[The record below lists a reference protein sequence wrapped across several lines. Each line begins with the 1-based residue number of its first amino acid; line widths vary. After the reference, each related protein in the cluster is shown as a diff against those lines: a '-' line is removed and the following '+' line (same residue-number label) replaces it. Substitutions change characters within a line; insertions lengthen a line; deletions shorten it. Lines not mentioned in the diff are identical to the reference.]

1 MCDKD
6 AFDDMTE
13 YQLKSGAVSRRQF
26 GALTLGA
33 GVMALVPPVAGA
45 AEVTESEVQIRTPDG
60 TADAYFVYPTKG
72 AHPGVL
78 IWPDIF
84 GLRPAFRQMGK
95 RLAQSG
101 YAVLVV
107 NPFYRQ
113 QKAPT
118 APEHP
123 DFNDPATRSALMAL
137 MGALTPETSFTDAKA
152 FVAFLDSQPS
162 VDRKRKV
169 GTTGYCMGGP
179 LTMRTAAAVPERVGA
194 GGSFHGGGLVTDK
207 PDSPHLLVPKMKA
220 HYLFAIAE
228 NDDQKQPDAKNVLR
242 EAFAQAKLP
251 AEIEVYAGTLHGWC
265 PPDSQVYNPAQAEK
279 AWSRLLVL
287 LKSAL
292 G

>member
-33 GVMALVPPVAGA
+33 GVIALLPPVAGA

-123 DFNDPATRSALMAL
+123 DFNDPATRSALMGL
-137 MGALTPETSFTDAKA
+137 MGSLTPETSFTDAKA